1 MNFKSIY
8 AFLLTFCLS
17 QVLFAQRIITG
28 KLLDIY
34 SKEPVKDASV
44 IIFKGT
50 DATVSNSRGYFQ
62 LTALDGDSILVTHK
76 NYKSA
81 IIALPEVDVFSIFIE
96 KQESY
101 PQYLEGE
108 VELYSYFWQNLKY
121 PSAAAFKGKEQL
133 LFVQVLVDSSGA
145 VSTCNLLNATDK
157 NFEKMT
163 LSVFEDIPGKWS
175 SSHKTSSFIFP
186 VLFKIGIK
194 ESTID
199 FPTIDFP
206 EGKIM
211 DQVIVYGNY

>member
-1 MNFKSIY
+1 
-8 AFLLTFCLS
+8 
-17 QVLFAQRIITG
+17 
-28 KLLDIY
+28 
-34 SKEPVKDASV
+34 
-44 IIFKGT
+44 
-50 DATVSNSRGYFQ
+50 
-62 LTALDGDSILVTHK
+62 
-76 NYKSA
+76 
-81 IIALPEVDVFSIFIE
+81 
-96 KQESY
+96 
-101 PQYLEGE
+101 
-108 VELYSYFWQNLKY
+108 
-121 PSAAAFKGKEQL
+121 
-133 LFVQVLVDSSGA
+133 VDSSGA